1 MSMTT
6 QCPSCSTTFRVTPQ
20 QLQSQH
26 GMVRCGRCATV
37 FDGFKVLATLPVVT
51 SPEPAPRA
59 AGLMPAVEAMPPSF
73 RESESNGDAGPVD
86 LALPEP
92 VATPAASAPAVAAEQ
107 DTVSV
112 VAAEPAMPVE
122 TASADT
128 AVEVDAATVA
138 PSFAAEAVS
147 DETSLE
153 PPPNTESILLAP
165 PRAAEPIAEPASEQA
180 SVPLENAGAGVV
192 PAPTPVQ
199 DAFVPHATPPRR
211 RSMIWAGASLFL
223 LLLLGAQFVYLYRGD
238 LAASVPEMRPL
249 LNEGCRVLNCAV
261 ALPQRPRQITI
272 EASDMQAADTANPG
286 LVVLTATLRNQATIA
301 LGYPALDVV
310 LTNTRE
316 HTVARRIFLP
326 AEYLL
331 NSKDARAG
339 LAPSAEVTIRLNID
353 SGDLGAAG
361 FRLDLMAA
369 PAG

>member
-6 QCPSCSTTFRVTPQ
+6 QCPACSTTFRVTPQ

-73 RESESNGDAGPVD
+73 RASASNGDAGPVD
-86 LALPEP
+86 LASPEP

-112 VAAEPAMPVE
+112 VTAEPGMPVE

-128 AVEVDAATVA
+128 AVEVDAAPVA
-138 PSFAAEAVS
+138 PSFAAAAVS
-147 DETSLE
+147 DETSLAS
-153 PPPNTESILLAP
+153 PM
-165 PRAAEPIAEPASEQA
+165 AAAPIAEPAAE
-180 SVPLENAGAGVV
+180 PLENAGAGVV

-199 DAFVPHATPPRR
+199 EPLVPQATPPRR
-211 RSMIWAGASLFL
+211 RSMIWAVASLFL
-223 LLLLGAQFVYLYRGD
+223 LLLLGTQFVYLYRGD

-286 LVVLTATLRNQATIA
+286 LVVLTATLRNQAAIA

-331 NSKDARAG
+331 NSRDARAG

>member
-1 MSMTT
+1 M
-6 QCPSCSTTFRVTPQ
+6 
-20 QLQSQH
+20 
-26 GMVRCGRCATV
+26 
-37 FDGFKVLATLPVVT
+37 
-51 SPEPAPRA
+51 
-59 AGLMPAVEAMPPSF
+59 
-73 RESESNGDAGPVD
+73 
-86 LALPEP
+86 
-92 VATPAASAPAVAAEQ
+92 
-107 DTVSV
+107 
-112 VAAEPAMPVE
+112 
-122 TASADT
+122 
-128 AVEVDAATVA
+128 
-138 PSFAAEAVS
+138 
-147 DETSLE
+147 
-153 PPPNTESILLAP
+153 
-165 PRAAEPIAEPASEQA
+165 AAEPIAEPASEQA
-180 SVPLENAGAGVV
+180 AEPLENAGAGVV
-192 PAPTPVQ
+192 SAPTPVQ
-199 DAFVPHATPPRR
+199 ESGVPHATPPRR

-223 LLLLGAQFVYLYRGD
+223 LLLLGTQFVYLYRGD

-286 LVVLTATLRNQATIA
+286 LVVLTATLRNQAAIA

>member
-26 GMVRCGRCATV
+26 GMVRCGRCAMV
-37 FDGFKVLATLPVVT
+37 FDGFKALATLPVVT
-51 SPEPAPRA
+51 SLEPAPRA
-59 AGLMPAVEAMPPSF
+59 VEPMPAVEARPLSL
-73 RESESNGDAGPVD
+73 RESETMGDAGPAD
-86 LALPEP
+86 LPPPEP
-92 VATPAASAPAVAAEQ
+92 VATPVVP
-107 DTVSV
+107 DPV
-112 VAAEPAMPVE
+112 VAAESGMPVE

-128 AVEVDAATVA
+128 AAEADAATVTP
-138 PSFAAEAVS
+138 PSEAAAVS
-147 DETSLE
+147 DEMSLE
-153 PPPNTESILLAP
+153 PPPTTESILAP
-165 PRAAEPIAEPASEQA
+165 PMAAEPVVESASE
-180 SVPLENAGAGVV
+180 SVKNAGADAV
-192 PAPTPVQ
+192 PALTPVQ
-199 DAFVPHATPPRR
+199 DSFVRHATPPRR
-211 RSMIWAGASLFL
+211 RGLIWAGASLFL
-223 LLLLGAQFVYLYRGD
+223 LLLLGVQFVYLYRGD
-238 LAASVPEMRPL
+238 IAASVPEMRPL
-249 LNEGCRVLNCAV
+249 LNEGCRVLNCTV
-261 ALPQRPRQITI
+261 ALPQHPRQITI

-286 LVVLTATLRNQATIA
+286 LVILTATLRNQAAIT

-331 NSKDARAG
+331 NSKDVRAG